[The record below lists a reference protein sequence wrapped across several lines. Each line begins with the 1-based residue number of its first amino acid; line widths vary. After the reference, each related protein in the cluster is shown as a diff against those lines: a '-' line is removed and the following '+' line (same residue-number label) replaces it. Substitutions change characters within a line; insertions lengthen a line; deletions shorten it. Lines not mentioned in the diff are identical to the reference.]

1 MAQKTIHPTTHSIE
15 RFEQRVLPH
24 LPEDS
29 RMRLNKRES
38 IRQNLY
44 NLVRRSELTHDTD
57 QLFHLQ
63 TFFIVSGHPPIPLT
77 LVIDFVKRTL
87 CTLYI
92 SPGWQNVGN
101 EENPRWVC
109 YQ

>member
-1 MAQKTIHPTTHSIE
+1 MRQKTIHPTTHSIQ

-24 LPEDS
+24 VPEDS
-29 RMRLNKRES
+29 RMRLKKRES

-44 NLVRRSELTHDTD
+44 NLIRRTKFAHDED
-57 QLFHLQ
+57 QLFYLQ
-63 TFFIVSGHPPIPLT
+63 TFFIVSGHLPIPLT
-77 LVIDFVKRTL
+77 LVIDPVKRTL

-92 SPGWQNVGN
+92 SPGWQNIGN

-109 YQ
+109 F

>member
-1 MAQKTIHPTTHSIE
+1 MSQKTIHPTTHSIE

-24 LPEDS
+24 VPENS
-29 RMRLNKRES
+29 RVRLKKRES

-44 NLVRRSELTHDTD
+44 NLVRRTKFAHDAN
-57 QLFHLQ
+57 QLIHLQ
-63 TFFIVSGHPPIPLT
+63 TFFIVSGNPPIPLT
-77 LVIDFVKRTL
+77 LVIDPVKRTL

-101 EENPRWVC
+101 EESPRWVC
-109 YQ
+109 F

>member
-1 MAQKTIHPTTHSIE
+1 MRQKTIHPTTHSIE

-24 LPEDS
+24 VPEYS
-29 RMRLNKRES
+29 RMRLEKRES

-44 NLVRRSELTHDTD
+44 HLVRRTEFANEAD
-57 QLFHLQ
+57 QLLHLQ
-63 TFFIVSGHPPIPLT
+63 TFFIVSRHHPIPLT
-77 LVIDFVKRTL
+77 LVIDPVKRTL

-101 EENPRWVC
+101 GENPKWVC
-109 YQ
+109 F

>member
-1 MAQKTIHPTTHSIE
+1 MRQKTIHPTTHSIQ

-24 LPEDS
+24 VPENS
-29 RMRLNKRES
+29 RMRLNKIES

-44 NLVRRSELTHDTD
+44 NLIRGNKFAHDAD

-63 TFFIVSGHPPIPLT
+63 TFFILRGHPPIPLT
-77 LVIDFVKRTL
+77 LVIDPVKRTL

-92 SPGWQNVGN
+92 SPGWQNIGN

-109 YQ
+109 

>member
-1 MAQKTIHPTTHSIE
+1 
-15 RFEQRVLPH
+15 
-24 LPEDS
+24 
-29 RMRLNKRES
+29 MRLKKRES

-44 NLVRRSELTHDTD
+44 NLVHRTEFAHDAV

-77 LVIDFVKRTL
+77 LVIDPVKRTL

-101 EENPRWVC
+101 EENPKWV
-109 YQ
+109 YF

>member
-1 MAQKTIHPTTHSIE
+1 MRQKTIHPTTHSIE

-24 LPEDS
+24 VPEDS
-29 RMRLNKRES
+29 RMRLKKRES

-44 NLVRRSELTHDTD
+44 NLIRRTEFAHDAN

-77 LVIDFVKRTL
+77 LVIDPVKRTL

-92 SPGWQNVGN
+92 SPGWQNIGN

-109 YQ
+109 I

>member
-1 MAQKTIHPTTHSIE
+1 MRQKSIHPTTHSIE
-15 RFEQRVLPH
+15 RFVQRVLPH
-24 LPEDS
+24 VPEDS
-29 RMRLNKRES
+29 RMRLKKRER

-44 NLVRRSELTHDTD
+44 NLVRRTKIAHDAN

-63 TFFIVSGHPPIPLT
+63 TFFTVSGHSPIPLT
-77 LVIDFVKRTL
+77 LVIDPVKRTL

-101 EENPRWVC
+101 EEKPRWV
-109 YQ
+109 YF

>member
-1 MAQKTIHPTTHSIE
+1 MRQKTIHPTTHSIE

-24 LPEDS
+24 VPENS
-29 RMRLNKRES
+29 RVRLKKRES

-44 NLVRRSELTHDTD
+44 NLVRRTEFAHDAN

-77 LVIDFVKRTL
+77 LVIDPVKLTL

-101 EENPRWVC
+101 EEKPRWVC
-109 YQ
+109 F